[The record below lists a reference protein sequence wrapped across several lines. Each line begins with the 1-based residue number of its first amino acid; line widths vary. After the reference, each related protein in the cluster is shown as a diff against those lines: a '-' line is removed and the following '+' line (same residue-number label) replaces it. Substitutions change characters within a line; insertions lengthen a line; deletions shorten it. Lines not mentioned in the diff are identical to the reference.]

1 MRFNTLNSTKGT
13 PFVQTAFHVLKCG
26 ETSVTLDLP
35 PEGDALVLTHPEGSI
50 TDVIFVSLGASGVVP
65 IAAVGMGY
73 EVNGN
78 TSIILARPANA
89 TSLAAI
95 CMVKFP
101 ASATSKTRD
110 LLVQAGT
117 FNASKSAAPV
127 KPQGNAA

>member
-1 MRFNTLNSTKGT
+1 MQSGFY
-13 PFVQTAFHVLKCG
+13 VVKCG
-26 ETSVTLDLP
+26 ETSVTMDLP

-50 TDVIFVSLGASGVVP
+50 TDVIFVTLGAAGVAP
-65 IAAVGMGY
+65 IAAIGMGY

-78 TSIILARPANA
+78 TSVILTRPANA

-95 CMVKFP
+95 CMAKFP
-101 ASATSKTRD
+101 DSATSKTRD